1 MNNSVDNFNRYLQ
14 MAMDWGIVFVPKAI
28 FAMILLFV
36 GLRLVE
42 RINRTAKTAFSTRDI
57 DPTIRPF
64 FSSLIDL
71 SLKFVLFL
79 LIAGIFGFE
88 ITSILAILSAL
99 AFAVGLALQGSLG
112 HFASGI
118 LLLIFK
124 PYKVGDEIR
133 IGDAEGFVTEIQ
145 VFNTVLRTRNARII
159 TIPNGVITSGNI
171 INLTGNGERRMD
183 MIFII
188 DQPNDIVMVKEI
200 IYNAVLKSPFVLQNH
215 KTKVFLSDFNANEL
229 RFGAQPWC
237 KSEEFSD
244 AWASVQEEVKIAL
257 DSANLMNRVS
267 FVQII
272 EGKN

>member
-1 MNNSVDNFNRYLQ
+1 MNNSADNFNRYLQ
-14 MAMDWGIVFVPKAI
+14 MAMDWGVVFVPKAI
-28 FAMILLFV
+28 FAIILLLI
-36 GLRLVE
+36 GLRL
-42 RINRTAKTAFSTRDI
+42 INKVREAAKIAFSVKNI

-71 SLKFVLFL
+71 GLKFLLFL
-79 LIAGIFGFE
+79 LVAGIFGFE

-133 IGDAEGFVTEIQ
+133 VGDAEGFVIEIQ
-145 VFNTVLRTRNARII
+145 MFNTVLRTRNARII

-188 DQPNDIVMVKEI
+188 DQPNDIIKVKQI

-215 KTKVFLSDFNANEL
+215 DTKVFLSDFTANEL

-244 AWASVQEEVKIAL
+244 AWVSVQEEVKIAL
-257 DSANLMNRVS
+257 DSANLMTKINL
-267 FVQII
+267 VQMV
-272 EGKN
+272 N